1 MHKIFNEFVHGVE
14 NVHHLLLTK
23 ANISGVN
30 FIGIDFGHEY
40 FLAMEEKESV
50 FLLTWNLIMLAFNE
64 IISLLNVIWWKWL
77 KAFEVVHVDYTPTNK
92 QKISPKILII
102 FWKSNPCISN
112 KTFYTARV
120 GSRIR
125 LAWTFNIYIYIS
137 VWLRLSAMH
146 AFEVPSFVV
155 YM

>member
-112 KTFYTARV
+112 KTFYTAELVR
-120 GSRIR
+120 GSDWREHSI
-125 LAWTFNIYIYIS
+125 FIYIFRCGYDY
-137 VWLRLSAMH
+137 LPCMRLKCLHS
-146 AFEVPSFVV
+146 
-155 YM
+155 